1 MLGERRERG
10 RRRNRDQLGDQRA
23 LQQLDEASPALPPDE
38 LLLDEPPPLLEP
50 DELLATARELL
61 LPALLPPDLLVAD
74 FAIAD
79 LLGKF

>member
-1 MLGERRERG
+1 MLGKGSERRGCTNGNQLRDERLC
-10 RRRNRDQLGDQRA
+10 RSLIK
-23 LQQLDEASPALPPDE
+23 ASPALPPDE

-61 LPALLPPDLLVAD
+61 LSALLPPDLLVAD